1 MLKYMFLYYVHI
13 NIFYAYSVL
22 CIFASTLELIIN
34 TPLHYWS
41 SIYLSVYTFISKFH
55 TFMFCLVF
63 FRLENPFS
71 KVISS

>member
-1 MLKYMFLYYVHI
+1 MFLYCVHI
-13 NIFYAYSVL
+13 NVFYGYSVL
-22 CIFASTLELIIN
+22 CFFASALELIIN
-34 TPLHYWS
+34 ALLHYWG
-41 SIYLSVYTFISKFH
+41 SIYLSIYTFISKFH